1 MEYFNNYT
9 VKYRAWDKERK
20 IMAPVRSLL
29 WSQDQMIVEVVRTDP
44 FNQNSTF
51 ERFYDPVLMQHINDK
66 DKDCD
71 DIYVGDFLIYCPYKE
86 QTEITDDNIYMV
98 IWAENGFYLWRY
110 RSEDMKLF
118 SPFGITESFK
128 IVGNVFENPELLGED
143 LQKGMMA

>member
-29 WSQDQMIVEVVRTDP
+29 WSQDQIIVEVVRTDP

-51 ERFYDPVLMQHINDK
+51 ERFYDPVLMQYTNHRDISLNDI
-66 DKDCD
+66 C
-71 DIYVGDFLIYCPYKE
+71 VGDLLVHCPHKRRP
-86 QTEITDDNIYMV
+86 EITDDNIHMV

-110 RSEDMKLF
+110 RSEDMKPF
-118 SPFGITESFK
+118 SPFGITELFK